1 MPHLQNIR
9 FEVKRYPDTDL
20 YPFNLPLIK
29 QTPHLSLDTPIT
41 FFVGENGTGKSTFLR
56 AICRACGIHIW
67 EGERRRR
74 YSKSPYEDNLHN
86 YMEVAWSNG
95 SVPGSY
101 FSSDIFRDF
110 AVALDEFAAADPGM
124 LRYFGGKSLMNQS
137 HGQSLLS
144 YFSSRYSIK
153 GLYMLDEPET
163 ALSPASQVQLIRVIT
178 EAASRGDAQFIIAS
192 HSPILLACPGASIYS
207 FDETPPRVVQYE
219 ETEYFKVYKE
229 FLEDR
234 GKFLGGNSE
243 SRIQNSEGKSD
254 SSKSG
259 KSWFNAE
266 DAKDAEK
273 N

>member
-1 MPHLQNIR
+1 MPHLKNIR

-29 QTPHLSLDTPIT
+29 QTPHLPLDTPIT
-41 FFVGENGTGKSTFLR
+41 FFAGENGTGKSTFLR

-67 EGERRRR
+67 EGEHRRR

-86 YMEVAWSNG
+86 YMEAGWSNG

-124 LRYFGGKSLMNQS
+124 LRYFGGQSLMNQS

-144 YFSSRYSIK
+144 YFSSRYAIK
-153 GLYMLDEPET
+153 GLYLLDEPET
-163 ALSPASQVQLIRVIT
+163 ALSPASQVKLIEIIT
-178 EAASRGDAQFIIAS
+178 DAAARGDAQFIIAS
-192 HSPILLACPGASIYS
+192 HSPILLACPGAFIYS
-207 FDETPPRVVQYE
+207 FDEAPPRVVQYE
-219 ETEYFKVYKE
+219 ETEYYRVYRE

-234 GKFLGGNSE
+234 RKFLGEYPVPSTQYPG
-243 SRIQNSEGKSD
+243 GKSD

-259 KSWFNAE
+259 KG
-266 DAKDAEK
+266 
-273 N
+273 